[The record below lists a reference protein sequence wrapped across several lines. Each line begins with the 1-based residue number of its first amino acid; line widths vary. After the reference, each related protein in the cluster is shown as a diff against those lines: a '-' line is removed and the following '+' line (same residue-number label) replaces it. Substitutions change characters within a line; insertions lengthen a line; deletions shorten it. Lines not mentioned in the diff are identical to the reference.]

1 MKSLMKIPGTA
12 GDFFVCAIVAECCL
26 GFAGKANESPFQML

>member
-1 MKSLMKIPGTA
+1 MISLLKIPGTA
-12 GDFFVCAIVAECCL
+12 GDFFVCAIVAECCR